1 VSLGV
6 RGEERLNTTGIEEVC
21 AEPYAQYTSNVE
33 KTVFI
38 TENTTESRTSINK
51 MSHNVVEKRNPYEFK
66 NRYRRPEP
74 TPASLL
80 YLP

>member
-6 RGEERLNTTGIEEVC
+6 RGEKRLNTTGIEEVW
-21 AEPYAQYTSNVE
+21 AEPYTQYTSNVE

-38 TENTTESRTSINK
+38 TENTTESRSSINN
-51 MSHNVVEKRNPYEFK
+51 MFHNVVEKRNPYEFK
-66 NRYRRPEP
+66 KRYRRPEP

-80 YLP
+80 YPP